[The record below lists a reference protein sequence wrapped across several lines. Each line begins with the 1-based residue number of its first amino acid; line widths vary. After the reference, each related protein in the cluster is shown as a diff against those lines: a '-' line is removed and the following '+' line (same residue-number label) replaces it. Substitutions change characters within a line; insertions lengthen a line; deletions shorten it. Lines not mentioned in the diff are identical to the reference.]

1 MILTPNFV
9 SPVTERKKGMQAQSV
24 WYRLVFFSA
33 QSHRKNY
40 LVSQIV
46 FAFCTGIHI

>member
-24 WYRLVFFSA
+24 WYRLVFFLPN
-33 QSHRKNY
+33 HIEKIIW
-40 LVSQIV
+40 LVK
-46 FAFCTGIHI
+46 